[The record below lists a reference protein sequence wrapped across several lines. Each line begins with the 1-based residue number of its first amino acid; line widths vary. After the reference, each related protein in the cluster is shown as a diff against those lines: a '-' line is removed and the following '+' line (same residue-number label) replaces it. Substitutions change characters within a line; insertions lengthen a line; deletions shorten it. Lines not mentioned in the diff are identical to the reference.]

1 MDVTDYVLGGGALG
15 CGWLAWVIFEGT
27 AFLDVDAL
35 WAIPLA
41 IIALILGGLFIHR
54 MAKVAEQRTKKLKDL
69 AEQMG
74 MEFSEKGDNISSS
87 SSGFELFSTNTFLAK
102 SQNHF
107 GSTVP
112 RLPFLGGSGPRVEL
126 TNVLH
131 GDSEQLGYGEEFRV
145 TILDCSRSEH
155 SLRTQTTRY
164 TVQTVICFR
173 SPQLS
178 LPDFSM
184 RPEHFFHKIG
194 SVLGYQDIDFES
206 HPTAAEFSKKYLLRG
221 KDEQK
226 IRALFTDTAL
236 TFFAAH
242 PDKVCVEG
250 SDDQLIWYQPGKII
264 EPEDI
269 PGFMKEGFEVFRLFA
284 RKQN

>member
-1 MDVTDYVLGGGALG
+1 MDVTSLMLGGGALG
-15 CGWLAWVIFEGT
+15 CSWLAVAIFEGT
-27 AFLDVDAL
+27 ELML

-41 IIALILGGLFIHR
+41 IIALILGGLLFLHQR
-54 MAKVAEQRTKKLKDL
+54 KLSEQRSKKFKDL

-74 MEFSEKGDNISSS
+74 MEFSAKGDSALLESLS
-87 SSGFELFSTNTFLAK
+87 AFDLFSVMGVN
-102 SQNHF
+102 
-107 GSTVP
+107 
-112 RLPFLGGSGPRVEL
+112 L

-131 GDSEQLGYGEEFRV
+131 GDSEQLGYSEDFEVR
-145 TILDCSRSEH
+145 ILECSYVVGGGQHTKAIS
-155 SLRTQTTRY
+155 
-164 TVQTVICFR
+164 QTVIYFR

-184 RPEHFFHKIG
+184 RREEWHHKMG
-194 SVLGYQDIDFES
+194 SALGYQDIDFES

-226 IRALFTDTAL
+226 IRALFTDTVL

-242 PDKVCVEG
+242 PDKVCLEARL
-250 SDDQLIWYQPGKII
+250 DQLIWYQPEKII

-269 PGFMKEGFEVFRLFA
+269 PAFMKEGFEVFRLFTQE
-284 RKQN
+284 QN

>member
-1 MDVTDYVLGGGALG
+1 MSPV
-15 CGWLAWVIFEGT
+15 
-27 AFLDVDAL
+27 L
-35 WAIPLA
+35 WAIPLV
-41 IIALILGGLFIHR
+41 IIGLILIGLLILR
-54 MAKVAEQRTKKLKDL
+54 AQKLSEQRLKKLKDF

-74 MEFSEKGDNISSS
+74 MEFSAKGDSALLESLS
-87 SSGFELFSTNTFLAK
+87 AFDLFS
-102 SQNHF
+102 Q
-107 GSTVP
+107 
-112 RLPFLGGSGPRVEL
+112 SGVKI

-131 GDSEQLGYGEEFRV
+131 GDSEQLGYGEDFEVRILEHIYSSGES
-145 TILDCSRSEH
+145 TIS
-155 SLRTQTTRY
+155 
-164 TVQTVICFR
+164 QTVICFR

-206 HPTAAEFSKKYLLRG
+206 HPTAVEFSKKYLLRG

-226 IRALFTDTAL
+226 IRALFTDKVL
-236 TFFAAH
+236 TFLTAH

-250 SDDQLIWYQPGKII
+250 SRDQLIWYQPGKII

-269 PGFMKEGFEVFRLFA
+269 PAFMKEGFEVFRLFA

>member
-1 MDVTDYVLGGGALG
+1 MDVISQMKKYQWFITGIMVAVGFIVGNNESILG
-15 CGWLAWVIFEGT
+15 V
-27 AFLDVDAL
+27 DVL
-35 WAIPLA
+35 WAIPLV
-41 IIALILGGLFIHR
+41 IIALILGGLFIYR
-54 MAKVAEQRTKKLKDL
+54 QVKLSEQRSKKFKNL

-74 MEFSEKGDNISSS
+74 MEFS
-87 SSGFELFSTNTFLAK
+87 
-102 SQNHF
+102 
-107 GSTVP
+107 
-112 RLPFLGGSGPRVEL
+112 VEDEWDIGASL
-126 TNVLH
+126 SAFDMFWEADITNVLS
-131 GDSEQLGYGEEFRV
+131 GDSEQLGYGEEFEV
-145 TILDCSRSEH
+145 TVLDCSYVRSASVLERP
-155 SLRTQTTRY
+155 LGFGGENKTI
-164 TVQTVICFR
+164 VQTVICFH
-173 SPQLS
+173 SSQLS

-184 RPEHFFHKIG
+184 RPEEWHHKLR
-194 SVLGYQDIDFES
+194 SKLGYQDIDFEL

-221 KDEQK
+221 KDEQT

-269 PGFMKEGFEVFRLFA
+269 PAFMKEGFEVFRVFA